1 MGEGVYIFDVGLDNV
16 NKIQHSSTYLE
27 QESVQTA
34 WIHQAHRSKV
44 RRSQGSIVQWVYFK
58 NVFEHGGV

>member
-16 NKIQHSSTYLE
+16 NKIQRLSTHLG
-27 QESVQTA
+27 QESVLTA
-34 WIHQAHRSKV
+34 WIYQAHRSKV
-44 RRSQGSIVQWVYFK
+44 KRSQGSVVQWVYFR